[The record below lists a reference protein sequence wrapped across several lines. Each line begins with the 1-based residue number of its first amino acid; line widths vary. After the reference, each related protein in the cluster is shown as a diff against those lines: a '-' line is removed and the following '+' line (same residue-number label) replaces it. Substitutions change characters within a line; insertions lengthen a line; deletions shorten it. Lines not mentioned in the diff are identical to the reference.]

1 MTNQDRYDELDNFIS
16 TLRMLKDTLNSK
28 DLIEEIEYLLYNTDY
43 QNEMNRLEEIWQAFQ
58 KYKSVTETGSLSEG
72 DFIAGIVFSSGITST
87 QVVCNNEVKWSGDEV
102 IDGVFTPDPETVY
115 NLVFWYDG
123 ININAVSRGA

>member
-43 QNEMNRLEEIWQAFQ
+43 QNEMNRLEEILNSDWDD
-58 KYKSVTETGSLSEG
+58 EL
-72 DFIAGIVFSSGITST
+72 
-87 QVVCNNEVKWSGDEV
+87 NERNKE
-102 IDGVFTPDPETVY
+102 Y
-115 NLVFWYDG
+115 RNLQGF
-123 ININAVSRGA
+123 

>member
-43 QNEMNRLEEIWQAFQ
+43 QNEMNRLEELLNSDWDD
-58 KYKSVTETGSLSEG
+58 EL
-72 DFIAGIVFSSGITST
+72 
-87 QVVCNNEVKWSGDEV
+87 NERNKE
-102 IDGVFTPDPETVY
+102 Y
-115 NLVFWYDG
+115 RNLQGF
-123 ININAVSRGA
+123 

>member
-43 QNEMNRLEEIWQAFQ
+43 QNEMNRLEEILNSDWDD
-58 KYKSVTETGSLSEG
+58 EL
-72 DFIAGIVFSSGITST
+72 
-87 QVVCNNEVKWSGDEV
+87 NERNKEY
-102 IDGVFTPDPETVY
+102 I
-115 NLVFWYDG
+115 NLVLE
-123 ININAVSRGA
+123 R

>member
-43 QNEMNRLEEIWQAFQ
+43 QNEMNRLEEILNSD
-58 KYKSVTETGSLSEG
+58 YEDEL
-72 DFIAGIVFSSGITST
+72 
-87 QVVCNNEVKWSGDEV
+87 NERNKE
-102 IDGVFTPDPETVY
+102 Y
-115 NLVFWYDG
+115 RNLQGF
-123 ININAVSRGA
+123 